1 MEQAG
6 REARKKNAAT
16 NGGMAWKATLR
27 WHGGPGWIGLFQRR
41 FIGSREM
48 DVAVAWSMRGGGGAK
63 NGGGGPR
70 ADLGVRPTKTTLLRQ
85 AQAGIAVQHMKMAL
99 FDEGGVGGGQDI
111 EIIDAGER
119 K

>member
-48 DVAVAWSMRGGGGAK
+48 DVAGAWSMRGGEAREERVR
-63 NGGGGPR
+63 GGPR
-70 ADLGVRPTKTTLLRQ
+70 GPGGPPHQNYATAPGSGRYRGTAHEDGAVR
-85 AQAGIAVQHMKMAL
+85 
-99 FDEGGVGGGQDI
+99 
-111 EIIDAGER
+111 
-119 K
+119 